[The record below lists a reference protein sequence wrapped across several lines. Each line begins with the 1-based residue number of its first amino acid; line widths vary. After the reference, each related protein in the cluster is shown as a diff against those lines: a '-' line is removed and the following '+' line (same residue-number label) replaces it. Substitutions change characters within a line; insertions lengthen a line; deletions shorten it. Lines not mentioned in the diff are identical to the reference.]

1 MRFLL
6 VEDDSAF
13 AGFIREGLQ
22 SEESEMDIVADGAQ
36 GIELALK
43 NHYDLILLDVG
54 LPTLSGIEVCRRLRE
69 QGLHA
74 PILMLTAR
82 GTVEDKVQGL
92 EAGAD
97 DYLTKPFA
105 LEELRARIRALLRRQ
120 SDSTASP
127 TLQVAD
133 LVLNAH
139 THEVRR
145 ADRTIDLTPKEFAL
159 LEFLMRR
166 PGRVLSRPVIRKQ
179 VWGAR
184 HESRTNVVDVYVRR
198 LRQKI
203 DQGSDHP
210 LIRTLRGVG
219 YQLKP

>member
-6 VEDDSAF
+6 VEDDNSF
-13 AGFIREGLQ
+13 AGFIKEGLQ
-22 SEESEMDIVADGAQ
+22 NDDCSVDVAVDGAP
-36 GIELALK
+36 GIDLASK
-43 NHYDLILLDVG
+43 NPYDLVLLDVG

-69 QGLHA
+69 KGVHV

-82 GTVEDKVQGL
+82 DSVEDKVQGL

-105 LEELRARIRALLRRQ
+105 LEELKARIKALLRRHAE
-120 SDSTASP
+120 SSVSAVV
-127 TLQVAD
+127 QVAD
-133 LVLNAH
+133 LVLDTD

-145 ADRTIDLTPKEFAL
+145 GGRMIELTPKEFAL
-159 LEFLMRR
+159 LDFLMRR
-166 PGRVLSRPVIRKQ
+166 PGRVLSRPMIQER

-184 HESRTNVVDVYVRR
+184 QESQTNVVDVYIKR

-203 DQGSDHP
+203 DHGSDRP

>member
-1 MRFLL
+1 MRLLL
-6 VEDDSAF
+6 VEDESAF

-22 SEESEMDIVADGAQ
+22 NDECSVDVAADGMQ
-36 GIELALK
+36 GYELAMK
-43 NHYDLILLDVG
+43 NPYDLILLDVG
-54 LPTLSGIEVCRRLRE
+54 LPTLGGIEVCRRLRE
-69 QGLHA
+69 NGLLV

-82 GTVEDKVQGL
+82 DTVKDKVEGL
-92 EAGAD
+92 EVGAD

-105 LEELRARIRALLRRQ
+105 LEELQARIKALLRRQ
-120 SDSTASP
+120 PESSVFP
-127 TLQVAD
+127 RVQVAD
-133 LVLNAH
+133 LVLDAS

-145 ADRTIDLTPKEFAL
+145 AGRAIELTPKEFAL

-166 PGRVLSRPVIRKQ
+166 PGRVMTRPVIQER

-184 HESRTNVVDVYVRR
+184 HDSLTNVVDVYIRR
-198 LRQKI
+198 LRQKV
-203 DQGSDHP
+203 DEGFDRP